1 MARPP
6 HARRV
11 PDRPVPGLLA
21 AAALVLL
28 IAACGAD
35 DDSPGDDG
43 DSPGDD
49 QPDDGAGDTSGEGAC
64 LRTVTSMDGAAP
76 YVYSVDW
83 SPIDDFALAG
93 TREDLR
99 LLWVDTASQELEVAA
114 NLVDRSTAAVV
125 RWSADGR
132 FALSAG
138 QELKLLSV
146 ERDPP
151 ALVQLAA
158 FAGNQGSFYGLD
170 WSADGAHVITGED
183 GGAVRVFAVDTEAGT
198 LTEQAIFYGHIEGV
212 QGVSWSPDGR
222 HAVSVGDDGSERLLE
237 VNFDAD
243 PVTVEQLDLER
254 EIGIVNSV
262 RWGPGGY
269 PLLVGTWAERH
280 VVQIYSVDT
289 EAGTLVL
296 DGEFTDHPSG
306 IDVLQWSRDRRR
318 ILTAGH
324 DDTVRLSIFEG
335 SELTGMAVLEGHDTG
350 VHSASWSPDE
360 DYIIMAS
367 SLFDR
372 ISLVDM
378 RGCPGAEP

>member
-1 MARPP
+1 MACPP

-11 PDRPVPGLLA
+11 LDRPVPTLLG
-21 AAALVLL
+21 AAALVLQ
-28 IAACGAD
+28 IVACGSGD
-35 DDSPGDDG
+35 GSPGDD
-43 DSPGDD
+43 
-49 QPDDGAGDTSGEGAC
+49 DGPGDTSGGEAC
-64 LRTVTSMDGAAP
+64 LRTVTQIDGPAL

-83 SPIDDFALAG
+83 SPIDDLALAG
-93 TREDLR
+93 TRDDVR
-99 LLWVDTASQELEVAA
+99 LLSVDTASQELEVAA
-114 NLVDRSTAAVV
+114 NLVDRATAAVV

-132 FALSAG
+132 FAVSAG
-138 QELKLLSV
+138 QELKLLAIQ
-146 ERDPP
+146 RDPP

-158 FAGNQGSFYGLD
+158 FSGNQGSIYGVD
-170 WSADGAHVITGED
+170 WSADGAHLITGEE

-198 LTEQAIFYGHIEGV
+198 LTEQAIFYGHVGKV
-212 QGVSWSPDGR
+212 QGVSWSPDAR
-222 HAVSVGDDGSERLLE
+222 HAVSVGDDGTERLLD
-237 VNFDAD
+237 VDFDAD
-243 PVTVEQLDLER
+243 PITVEQLALEV
-254 EIGIVNSV
+254 EADIVNAV
-262 RWGPGGY
+262 RWAPGGY
-269 PLLVGTWAERH
+269 PLLTGTWAERH
-280 VVQIYSVDT
+280 VVQIWSVDT

-306 IDVLQWSRDRRR
+306 IDVLQWSRDQRR

-335 SELTGMAVLEGHDTG
+335 STLTGMAVLEDHDTG

-378 RGCPGAEP
+378 RACPGAEP